1 MTLAI
6 FVSVILSEI
15 KCVEDFVRPLYIFV
29 PELALFQAALL
40 DLPPTAVLPL
50 PAQERRRRHRG
61 VLPLCA
67 AATPPSHYG
76 LCSGLRKGSTKITL
90 ALTRAKVF
98 LIPKFWGEIL

>member
-29 PELALFQAALL
+29 AELALFQAALL

-50 PAQERRRRHRG
+50 PAQERRRRHRIRHRHCG
-61 VLPLCA
+61 NDHLRRGFRSK
-67 AATPPSHYG
+67 AT
-76 LCSGLRKGSTKITL
+76 
-90 ALTRAKVF
+90 
-98 LIPKFWGEIL
+98 KFIV